1 MRWRTLG
8 PSVTWTASASF
19 STPART
25 APRQSTPN
33 LTSFAA
39 KFRTLPYW
47 LHAFVHESLSSASTS
62 IVLIQW
68 HRRCSVTSHSNSY
81 STRCAA
87 SPYHF
92 LEDTLSSLPTASDA
106 FTIARFRVH
115 HDSDPSRASFDVDPF
130 SSALVRARRFFE
142 STTATT
148 SVGIAPCA
156 VFRAD
161 FFRTASLVL
170 STPPPHLSL
179 LLRCRSAA
187 AARCMACGC
196 GVAPPRRPSDS
207 RSLVVE
213 SGLSGPVDPR
223 DLPIEPEIVPVQT
236 RCSTDGKDWKLRMRW
251 TPGIQWCRVPQGRK
265 KGRRTKDAEQDRL
278 GRTSRAMKRATK
290 IRMYMQGWEGEPSS
304 DLGRSASLDRL
315 VVFGEILPVDHVPE
329 VGNVLGPSILVLQIV
344 SVLPHIQTKNRS
356 AHLLGQS

>member
-92 LEDTLSSLPTASDA
+92 LEDTLSSLPTTSGA
-106 FTIARFRVH
+106 FTIARFHVH

-142 STTATT
+142 STMATT

-207 RSLVVE
+207 RSLDVE
-213 SGLSGPVDPR
+213 SGLSGPVDPI
-223 DLPIEPEIVPVQT
+223 DLPIEPETGPVQT
-236 RCSTDGKDWKLRMRW
+236 
-251 TPGIQWCRVPQGRK
+251 
-265 KGRRTKDAEQDRL
+265 
-278 GRTSRAMKRATK
+278 
-290 IRMYMQGWEGEPSS
+290 
-304 DLGRSASLDRL
+304 
-315 VVFGEILPVDHVPE
+315 
-329 VGNVLGPSILVLQIV
+329 
-344 SVLPHIQTKNRS
+344 
-356 AHLLGQS
+356 